1 MNANVKFAICVNPY
15 NGFVNVIGLCVGQKL
30 I

>member
-1 MNANVKFAICVNPY
+1 MNANVKFAIYINPY
-15 NGFVNVIGLCVGQKL
+15 SGFVDIIRLWVGQKL